1 MADYSME
8 NPLIPYPPQSSSTVK
23 LGAKYNGKNPQ
34 GRPIGHTTETATKNK
49 ILIACNPDFS
59 TASSAS
65 LEMTERIRAQ
75 DSNSGASSTPWF

>member
-1 MADYSME
+1 MTANKFRE
-8 NPLIPYPPQSSSTVK
+8 REPPVK

-59 TASSAS
+59 TAPPCFLAKARTGAS
-65 LEMTERIRAQ
+65 LEMTEREIRLH
-75 DSNSGASSTPWF
+75 